1 MIKIS
6 KICDKNKNEFYDDV
20 KKSYLDLLEK
30 IKKDEKDTYNIK
42 NRNKIIDY
50 FYEGDKNRSDY
61 WRS

>member
-30 IKKDEKDTYNIK
+30 IKKDEKRYI
-42 NRNKIIDY
+42 
-50 FYEGDKNRSDY
+50 
-61 WRS
+61 

>member
-42 NRNKIIDY
+42 NRNKIID
-50 FYEGDKNRSDY
+50 
-61 WRS
+61 

>member
-20 KKSYLDLLEK
+20 KESYLKLLNK
-30 IKKDEKDTYNIK
+30 IKKNEKKIYNIE

-50 FYEGDKNRSDY
+50 FYEDVYG
-61 WRS
+61 